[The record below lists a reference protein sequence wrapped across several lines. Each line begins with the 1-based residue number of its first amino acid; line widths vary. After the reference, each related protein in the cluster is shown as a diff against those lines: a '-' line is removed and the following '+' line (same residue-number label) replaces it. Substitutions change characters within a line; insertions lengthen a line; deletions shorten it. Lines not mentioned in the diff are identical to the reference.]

1 MCCAGNVIA
10 TASRVYFHFR
20 CDSDGRPAPEKDK
33 HGRVLVDIY
42 VEINDDDGHVLL
54 LAEVVAS
61 QGHTFPILEGGL
73 EYDVFHAMRQAKADK
88 LGFFQLPS
96 ENRRFPFR
104 PWDVRDDHVAA
115 SKEQPVNN
123 DQLVKSFVMV
133 ESSLANEDLVYQA
146 PSTIKNAGMGL
157 FLCSRYTNLPAGS
170 YLCKYSTTF
179 TAERPSAESGKCAV
193 ALKFYTAITTI
204 QDECI

>member
-1 MCCAGNVIA
+1 MFYC
-10 TASRVYFHFR
+10 SRKLSQV
-20 CDSDGRPAPEKDK
+20 
-33 HGRVLVDIY
+33 
-42 VEINDDDGHVLL
+42 
-54 LAEVVAS
+54 S
-61 QGHTFPILEGGL
+61 QGHTFPILGGGL

-104 PWDVRDDHVAA
+104 PWDVRDDQVAA

-157 FLCSRYTNLPAGS
+157 FLCPRYTNLPAGS

-179 TAERPSAESGKCAV
+179 TAERPSAESGKCAA